1 MAFGLNTGS
10 VSGGLTQLLINFCQQ
25 EGLQMPAI
33 CLKYERS
40 ERIPFL
46 VWQQTLA
53 EIYRQYQKEGMG
65 LQIAR
70 LSKPAHVGV
79 LGYLGAACETIGEAF
94 SRFDHYH
101 RLAYDGNDMQITMED
116 GHIEVSWG
124 TALGKPGQLVDETAI
139 GLFIHLIRQLVSPSE
154 APLSRIRFVNPKP
167 KNTLIYQQFFGCPVE
182 FNAARTAVV
191 FPLELLNIRLHEAD
205 FMLKRLLQSQADS
218 LLTSL
223 PSPNQF
229 SLNLQQHIV
238 NAVQAGNPSIE
249 AIADKMGLSVR
260 GLQRELKTQG
270 ESFQQKLA
278 DVREQLAKEYLRDHN
293 LSLTDIALLLGYS
306 EQSAFQR
313 AFKQWTRL
321 TPLQWRQNELQQREA
336 PTPDGY

>member
-10 VSGGLTQLLINFCQQ
+10 VSGGLTQLLISFCQQ

-53 EIYRQYQKEGMG
+53 DIYRQYQKEGMG

-79 LGYLGAACETIGEAF
+79 LGYLGAACDTVGEAF

-101 RLAYDGNDMQITMED
+101 RLAYDGNDMQISMEY
-116 GHIEVSWG
+116 GQIEISWG

-139 GLFIHLIRQLVSPSE
+139 GLFVHLVRQLISPS
-154 APLSRIRFVNPKP
+154 ATPLSRIRFVNPKP
-167 KNTLIYQQFFGCPVE
+167 KNTMIYQQFFGCPVE
-182 FNAARTAVV
+182 FNAERTAVV
-191 FPLELLNIRLHEAD
+191 FPLELLHIRLHDAD

-218 LLTSL
+218 LLNHL

-238 NAVQAGNPSIE
+238 NAVQSGNASIE
-249 AIADKMGLSVR
+249 NIAEKMGMSVR

-270 ESFQQKLA
+270 DSFQQKLA
-278 DVREQLAKEYLRDHN
+278 DVREQLAKEYLQDQT

-313 AFKQWTRL
+313 AFKQWTQQ
-321 TPLQWRQNELQQREA
+321 TPLQWRQFRLEQATQ
-336 PTPDGY
+336 TTG

>member
-65 LQIAR
+65 LQIAK

-249 AIADKMGLSVR
+249 AIAEKMGLSVR

-313 AFKQWTRL
+313 AFKQWTQL
-321 TPLQWRQNELQQREA
+321 TPLQWRQSDLQLREA
-336 PTPDGY
+336 PAPDGY

>member
-10 VSGGLTQLLINFCQQ
+10 VSAGLTQLLISFCQQ

-65 LQIAR
+65 LEIAQ

-79 LGYLGAACETIGEAF
+79 LGYLGAACETLGEAF

-101 RLAYDGNDMQITMED
+101 RLAYDGNDMQIAMD
-116 GHIEVSWG
+116 AGQIEISWG

-139 GLFIHLIRQLVSPSE
+139 GLFVHQVRQLISPST
-154 APLSRIRFVNPKP
+154 ATLTRVRFVNPKP
-167 KNTLIYQQFFGCPVE
+167 RNTIIYQQFFGCPVE
-182 FNAARTAVV
+182 FNATRTAVV
-191 FPLELLNIRLHEAD
+191 FPLELLNLRLHNAD

-238 NAVQAGNPSIE
+238 NAVQAGNASIE
-249 AIADKMGLSVR
+249 TIAEKMGMSVR

-270 ESFQQKLA
+270 ESFQQILA
-278 DVREQLAKEYLRDHN
+278 DVREQLAKEYLRDQN

-313 AFKQWTRL
+313 AFKQWTEQ
-321 TPLQWRQNELQQREA
+321 TPLQWRQHTLQQKENTTQQA
-336 PTPDGY
+336 

>member
-10 VSGGLTQLLINFCQQ
+10 VSGGLTQLLISFCQQ

-33 CLKYERS
+33 CRKYERS

-53 EIYRQYQKEGMG
+53 EIYQQYQKEGMG
-65 LQIAR
+65 LEIAR

-79 LGYLGAACETIGEAF
+79 LGYLGAACETVGEAF
-94 SRFDHYH
+94 SRFDYYH
-101 RLAYDGNDMQITMED
+101 RLAYDGNDMQIVMD
-116 GHIEVSWG
+116 AGQIEISWG

-139 GLFIHLIRQLVSPSE
+139 GLFVHLVRQLISPGNVS
-154 APLSRIRFVNPKP
+154 LSRVRFVNPKP
-167 KNTLIYQQFFGCPVE
+167 RNTIIYQQFFGCPVE
-182 FNAARTAVV
+182 FNAARTTVV
-191 FPLELLNIRLHEAD
+191 FPIELLNLRLHNAD

-238 NAVQAGNPSIE
+238 NAVQSGNASIE
-249 AIADKMGLSVR
+249 AIAEKMGMSVR

-270 ESFQQKLA
+270 ESFQQILA
-278 DVREQLAKEYLRDHN
+278 DVREQLAKEYLRDQS

-313 AFKQWTRL
+313 AFKQWTEQ
-321 TPLQWRQNELQQREA
+321 TPLQWRQHSLQQKEPA
-336 PTPDGY
+336 SQQA